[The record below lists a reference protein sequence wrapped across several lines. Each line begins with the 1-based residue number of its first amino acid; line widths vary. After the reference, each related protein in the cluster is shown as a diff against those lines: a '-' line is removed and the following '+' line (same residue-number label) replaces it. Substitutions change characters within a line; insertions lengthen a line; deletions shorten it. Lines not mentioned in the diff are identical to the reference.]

1 MRAYPQPLPR
11 GRGEAKGEEARRRLY
26 LLLATLEKSYIILLV
41 ATLFMHSVINCHR
54 SRWSLNLNSESKIPR
69 VKIKRLSEAKVS
81 GGNGLRSTKSECNE
95 QEKIYKISAR

>member
-1 MRAYPQPLPR
+1 MRAYPQPLPE
-11 GRGEAKGEEARRRLY
+11 GRGEAIKARRRLY
-26 LLLATLEKSYIILLV
+26 LLLATLEKSYIIILV